1 MRGSAVSAGPAA
13 IPRARATPGLDA
25 LVWATV
31 GLTASLALYLTVGS
45 LGWPLVH
52 DGPLMHYVAARL
64 LDGAVPYRDLF
75 DMNWPGV
82 YLAHAVAL
90 LVLGRGDGAF
100 RAFDLAILAG
110 ATAGLIAALA
120 PSGRRGL
127 IGGCRGPARPAA
139 A

>member
-64 LDGAVPYRDLF
+64 LEALFAHAGKVGVTDIFLGTTDKFIAAHRFYEKNGFIEVSERDLPRSF
-75 DMNWPGV
+75 PLM
-82 YLAHAVAL
+82 AV
-90 LVLGRGDGAF
+90 DSKF
-100 RAFDLAILAG
+100 Y
-110 ATAGLIAALA
+110 
-120 PSGRRGL
+120 RRKVV
-127 IGGCRGPARPAA
+127 AN
-139 A
+139 